1 MHSLPYF
8 SRWMNHRGAVAFAVV
23 LALFVAAC
31 GRQET
36 SEQTSGTD
44 PLFSAPLG
52 TAWGFINNR
61 GKTVIPPRFEAAQ
74 PFSQDLAAV
83 KREGRWG
90 YIDRKGS
97 EVIPIRYRGA
107 QDFRNGVAIVDA
119 GLPEHA
125 VGLIDTSGAW
135 VTQPLFRS
143 LSAADGPGGLLLGQ
157 KEPAEGFSFY
167 DRSGNLVLGPYFLAF
182 PFAQGRA
189 RVKTG
194 ARAGSDDWIIDA
206 SGTLL
211 PKKPLVLDGIRFS
224 GGLIAVRQDRKLGY
238 MDLDGNIAIEPR
250 YDQGGEF
257 AEGLAAVQLEGHW
270 TFIDKSG
277 AAIAEF
283 PAGIAFAEPLSDG
296 LSLVSA
302 DRDQS
307 GRKFGYVDRNGH
319 WAIKPNWDDAQPFH
333 DGLAYV
339 GIWKGEKTA
348 YIDHKG
354 KTIWEGRSLQ
364 P

>member
-1 MHSLPYF
+1 MY
-8 SRWMNHRGAVAFAVV
+8 RRRCVV
-23 LALFVAAC
+23 FVSILALLLAAC
-31 GRQET
+31 GRQT
-36 SEQTSGTD
+36 SEQSSGTS
-44 PLFSAPLG
+44 PLFPAPLG
-52 TAWGFINNR
+52 TSWGFINDR

-74 PFSQDLAAV
+74 PFSEDLAAV

-90 YIDRKGS
+90 YIDRHGS
-97 EVIPIRYRGA
+97 EVIPIRYKMA
-107 QDFRNGVAIVDA
+107 QSFRSGVAIVDA
-119 GLPEHA
+119 GLPDHPIG
-125 VGLIDTSGAW
+125 VIDPSGAW

-143 LSAADGPGGLLLGQ
+143 LSAADGPGGLLLGE
-157 KEPAEGFSFY
+157 KEPAGGVAFY
-167 DRSGNLVLGPYFLAF
+167 DRSGNLVLGPYSLAF

-224 GGLIAVRQDRKLGY
+224 EGLIAVRQERKLGY

-277 AAIAEF
+277 AVPAEF
-283 PAGIAFAEPLSDG
+283 PAGIAFAEPISDG

-307 GRKFGYVDRNGH
+307 GRKFGYVDRNGA
-319 WAIKPNWDDAQPFH
+319 WAIKPIWDDAQPFH
-333 DGLAYV
+333 EGLAYV
-339 GIWKGEKTA
+339 GTWKDGKAA

-354 KTIWEGRSLQ
+354 RIVWEGRNTQ